1 MKRLAPA
8 VLATLALFVAACG
21 SDSNAA
27 NSTSSGPSGKHLNVV
42 AAENFWGSIVIQLG
56 GSQVAVNSIVSDP
69 NADPHDYQSS
79 ASNARSIAQANY
91 VILNG
96 AGYDSWAQS
105 LLSANS
111 NSSRKVFTVADL
123 LGKKEGDNPHF
134 WYSPDY
140 VTKVAGQITKDLE
153 ALDSADAAYFEQ
165 LHTAFDATLKPYHD
179 RIAAIRSQ
187 FGGRKIAST
196 ESIFVY
202 MSDALGLDLI
212 SPPEFMKAVAE
223 GNDPPADT
231 VSTFQQQLQSKQV
244 AVLVYNMQ
252 TQTDVTTNLKNIASQ
267 QQIPVVPVTETIQP
281 QDTPFQQ
288 WMLGELD
295 ALQNALNAANLV
307 K

>member
-8 VLATLALFVAACG
+8 ILATLALFVAACG
-21 SDSNAA
+21 SDTNAA
-27 NSTSSGPSGKHLNVV
+27 NSGPSGKHLNVV
-42 AAENFWGSIVIQLG
+42 AAENFWGSIVTQLG
-56 GSQVAVNSIVSDP
+56 GSQVTVSSIVSDP

-79 ASNARSIAQANY
+79 ASSARSFAQANY

-105 LLSANS
+105 LLGANS

-123 LGKKEGDNPHF
+123 LGRKEGDNPHF

-153 ALDSADAAYFEQ
+153 ALDGNDAAYFEQ
-165 LHTAFDATLKPYHD
+165 QHTTFDTALKPYHD

-187 FGGRKIAST
+187 FGGRRIAST
-196 ESIFVY
+196 ENIFVY
-202 MSDALGLDLI
+202 MSDALGLDVI

-244 AVLVYNMQ
+244 EVLVYNMQ
-252 TQTDVTTNLKNIASQ
+252 TQTDVTTNLKNIANQ

-281 QDTPFQQ
+281 QDTPFQL